1 MELQIFENGEFG
13 KIRTM
18 VDEDGVILF
27 CGSDVA
33 AALGYR
39 NPSRDVQRHCKR
51 AVERCTTD
59 SVGRQQKMLFIPE
72 ADIYRLIIRSKLPT
86 AVDFEKWVVEIV
98 LPTIRKHGA
107 YITPEVLSEMK
118 KSPEFSARL
127 VQLLQQ
133 EHQKTSEMQKQ
144 MEAMT
149 VKVDYCDRLVET
161 NTLTNIRQTAKELHI
176 PEKLF
181 TYLLVEMGF
190 AYRTKNRQL
199 MPYAFMVTG
208 GFAELKEYTTGK
220 HGGVY
225 MLFTPVGR
233 LYLHRKISKRLAI
246 KAPTESEQ
254 G

>member
-1 MELQIFENGEFG
+1 MELHIFENDQFG
-13 KIRTM
+13 RVRTL
-18 VDEDGVILF
+18 VDEDGGILF
-27 CGSDVA
+27 CGNDVA
-33 AALGYR
+33 GALGYR

-72 ADIYRLIIRSKLPT
+72 PDIYRLIIRSKLPA
-86 AVDFEKWVVEIV
+86 AVDFEKWVVETV

-107 YITPEVLSEMK
+107 YITPQTLEQ
-118 KSPEFSARL
+118 L
-127 VQLLQQ
+127 VANPNAAAKLFHELKQIETKLADLQPKA
-133 EHQKTSEMQKQ
+133 EYYNTL
-144 MEAMT
+144 
-149 VKVDYCDRLVET
+149 VDT
-161 NTLTNIRQTAKELHI
+161 NVLTNIRQTAKELHI

-190 AYRTKNRQL
+190 AYRTPKKLL
-199 MPYAFMVTG
+199 MPYAFMVTS

-233 LYLHRKISKRLAI
+233 LYLMKKMYERLGMKPQALT
-246 KAPTESEQ
+246 TEE
-254 G
+254 